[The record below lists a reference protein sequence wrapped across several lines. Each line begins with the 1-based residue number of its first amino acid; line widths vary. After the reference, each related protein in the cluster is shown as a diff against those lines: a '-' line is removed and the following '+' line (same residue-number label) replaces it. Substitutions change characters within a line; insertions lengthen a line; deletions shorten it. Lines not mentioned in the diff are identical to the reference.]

1 MLKALMLQTLT
12 GVVLAVAFWMLRGT
26 VAGYSALL
34 GALATVLPNGF
45 LALRLAM
52 SRRDGTADSILRA
65 AWLGEA
71 GKLALTVAIFV
82 AVFVGVRPLEPL
94 PLLIVFVV
102 TQLMILSGFLMRDE
116 PQEKE
121 LGSEDGE

>member
-1 MLKALMLQTLT
+1 MLKALIWQTMT
-12 GVVLAVAFWMLRGT
+12 GVVLAAAFWVLQGR

-34 GALATVLPNGF
+34 GALATVLPNAF

-52 SRRDGTADSILRA
+52 SRRDGTADAILRA

-82 AVFVGVRPLEPL
+82 AVFAGVRPLEPL
-94 PLLIVFVV
+94 PLLIVFIV
-102 TQLMILSGFLMRDE
+102 TQLMILSGLLMRDE
-116 PQEKE
+116 QQEKE
-121 LGSEDGE
+121 LSSEDGE